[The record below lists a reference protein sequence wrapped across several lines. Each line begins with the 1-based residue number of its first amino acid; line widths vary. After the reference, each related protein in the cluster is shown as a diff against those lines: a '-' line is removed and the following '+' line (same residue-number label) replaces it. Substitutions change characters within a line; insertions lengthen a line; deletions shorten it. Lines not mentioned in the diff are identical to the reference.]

1 VIDTSEEIP
10 LPPVPEDLIETP
22 RRRTPQASE
31 PVPGRVPPHSVD
43 AEQAVLGCIL
53 ISPNDSVGLCLEKL
67 RTPQTLDARGKSKS
81 GTDEISFFYD
91 LKHQLIFELLVDMYE
106 AKEAVDILTLTNR
119 LRDRGHIDTIGGPA
133 YLASLEDSVPS
144 AANLTYYLEIV
155 WEKYLLRKML
165 KVCTGMMQDAYSYEG
180 DVEQLLDEVE
190 TRIHRINDE
199 RVSERQSDMKT
210 LVLNVMGEVEA
221 QHLRQGELSGIP
233 TGFLDLDKLTDGLH
247 AGEMIVVAAR
257 PSMGKTSLAM
267 NIVEHVTME
276 AKKPVGVFSL
286 EMTSEQ
292 LVTRMLFSQARMN
305 LRSARDGFLNSSD
318 FPRMTA
324 AAGRLSKAPLFIDDT
339 PGLSILQL
347 RAKARRM
354 KHQHD
359 IQLIVV
365 DYLQLIH
372 STSRRARDN
381 RQQEITEISGGIKTL
396 AKELRLPVI
405 VLSQLNREME
415 RDKARKPR
423 LSDLRES
430 GAIEQDADIVGLL
443 YKPAGA
449 EGDEDNS
456 LDPNEGEPVNLL
468 IAKQRNGPTGDVHMT
483 FLKNYTRFE
492 NAARIS
498 VEDVPVG

>member
-1 VIDTSEEIP
+1 MIDANEEMP
-10 LPPVPEDLIETP
+10 TPPVPEDLAETP
-22 RRRTPQASE
+22 RRRAPQVIE
-31 PVPGRVPPHSVD
+31 RGLGRVPPHSVD

-53 ISPNDSVGLCLEKL
+53 INPNESLGLCLEKL
-67 RTPQTLDARGKSKS
+67 RTPQTLDTDGKSRVPS
-81 GTDEISFFYD
+81 DETHFFYD
-91 LKHQLIFELLVDMYE
+91 LKHQLIFELLVEMCE
-106 AKEAVDILTLTNR
+106 AKEAVDILTLANR
-119 LRDRGHIDTIGGPA
+119 LRDRGQLDTIGGPA

-144 AANLTYYLEIV
+144 AANLTYYLDIV

-165 KVCTGMMQDAYSYEG
+165 KVCTGMLQDAYSHEG
-180 DVEQLLDEVE
+180 DVEQLLDEAE

-199 RVSERQSDMKT
+199 RVGERQADMKT
-210 LVLNVMGEVEA
+210 LVNKAIEEVEA
-221 QHLRQGELSGIP
+221 QHLRKGEISGIP
-233 TGFLDLDKLTDGLH
+233 TGFHDLDKLTDGLQ

-267 NIVEHVTME
+267 NIVEHVAMT

-286 EMTSEQ
+286 EMTSKQ

-305 LRSARDGFLNSSD
+305 LRTARDGFLISSD
-318 FPRMTA
+318 FPKMTA
-324 AAGRLSKAPLFIDDT
+324 AAGRLAKAPLYIDDT
-339 PGLSILQL
+339 AGLSILQL

-359 IQLIVV
+359 VQLIVV
-365 DYLQLIH
+365 DYLQLLN

-405 VLSQLNREME
+405 ILSQLNREME
-415 RDKARKPR
+415 RDKSRKPR

-443 YKPAGA
+443 YKPASGEDE
-449 EGDEDNS
+449 EGG
-456 LDPNEGEPVNLL
+456 LVDPSEGEPVNLL
-468 IAKQRNGPTGDVHMT
+468 IAKQRNGPTGDVHLT
-483 FLKNYTRFE
+483 FFKDYTRFE

-498 VEDVPVG
+498 PEDVPME